1 MCYFAAH
8 YLRIVC
14 IFGVNCTTKDRVMI
28 IRSILEND
36 LYKFSMSHYY
46 QVHYPNAWGEFTFHD
61 RNDTEYDEEFVEALN
76 QEFASLATLSLQPS
90 EFDWATKCINYI
102 PQCFWE
108 WLRQFR
114 FEPSKIKTWLDQ
126 KHHLHIEVADAMYK
140 VTFYEI
146 PILAIVSELYH
157 RHIGDEYQNR
167 ESLAAAMTPRME
179 RKVAI
184 AAKHNLYFADF
195 GMRRRFSTLA
205 EEVAIEYMREHCPTF
220 TGTSTVAFAMKYNL
234 RPIGTMAHECFMFQ
248 AAVHTP
254 KEANYEV
261 MERWVDVYD
270 GNLGTV
276 LTDTYTVDAFLR
288 NFSMKLAKLYD
299 GVRHDSGDPKLFG
312 DKIIKKYESYGIDP
326 LSKTIVFSDGLDF
339 ESAAEI
345 KEYFAGRIKVT
356 FGIGTNLT
364 CDIEGVRPM
373 NIVMKL
379 KRCRINE
386 RQPIYGCV
394 KLSDVAGK
402 AIGTKADIANYKYQ
416 LGIE

>member
-1 MCYFAAH
+1 
-8 YLRIVC
+8 
-14 IFGVNCTTKDRVMI
+14 MI
-28 IRSILEND
+28 ITSMLEND

-46 QVHYPNAWGEFTFHD
+46 QIHYPNAWGTFIFHD
-61 RNDTEYDEEFVEALN
+61 RNNTQYSDEFLAALKC
-76 QEFASLATLSLQPS
+76 ELSSLSTLSLQS
-90 EFDWATKCINYI
+90 EELQWAVKTIHYI

-108 WLRQFR
+108 WLCYFR
-114 FEPSKIKTWLDQ
+114 FEPEKIDVWLDNER
-126 KHHLHIEVADAMYK
+126 HLHIEVSDLMYK

-157 RHIGDEYQNR
+157 RHIGDGYQTR
-167 ESLAAAMTPRME
+167 SELEAAMIPKMAE
-179 RKVAI
+179 KVAI
-184 AAKHNLYFADF
+184 ASRHNLYFADF
-195 GMRRRFSTLA
+195 GLRRRYNALS
-205 EEVAIEYMREHCPTF
+205 EQVMIEYMKANCPTF
-220 TGTSTVAFAMKYNL
+220 TGTSTVLYAMKYGL
-234 RPIGTMAHECFMFQ
+234 KPIGTMAHECFMFQ
-248 AAVHTP
+248 GAVHTP

-261 MERWVDVYD
+261 MERWVEVYD

-299 GVRHDSGDPKLFG
+299 GVRHDSGDPLQFG
-312 DKIIKKYESYGIDP
+312 DKIIRKYESYGIDP
-326 LSKTIVFSDGLDF
+326 RSKTIVFSDGLDF
-339 ESAAEI
+339 QTAAQI

-364 CDIEGVRPM
+364 CDIEGITPM

-379 KRCRINE
+379 KQCRINP

-402 AIGTKADIANYKYQ
+402 AIGKPEDIANYKYQ

>member
-1 MCYFAAH
+1 MA
-8 YLRIVC
+8 IQ
-14 IFGVNCTTKDRVMI
+14 
-28 IRSILEND
+28 SILEND

-46 QVHYPNAWGEFTFHD
+46 QVHYPNAWGTFTFHD
-61 RNDTEYDEEFVEALN
+61 RNNTRYTEEFVAQLRE
-76 QEFASLATLSLQPS
+76 EFALLATLALQPD
-90 EFDWATKCINYI
+90 ELRWAVETIPYI

-108 WLRQFR
+108 WLCYFR
-114 FEPSKIKTWLDQ
+114 FEPAKIHTWLDEEQ
-126 KHHLHIEVADAMYK
+126 HLHIEVSDALYK

-157 RHIGDEYQNR
+157 RSIGDGYQTY
-167 ESLAAAMTPRME
+167 EELAEVMTPRLAE
-179 RKVAI
+179 KAAI
-184 AAKHNLYFADF
+184 ASKHNLYFADF
-195 GMRRRFSTLA
+195 GMRRRFNAHS
-205 EEVAIEYMREHCPTF
+205 ERVVIDYMKAHCPTF
-220 TGTSTVAFAMKYNL
+220 TGTSTVALAMEYGI

-248 AAVHTP
+248 AAVHSP

-261 MERWVDVYD
+261 MERWVEVYD

-299 GVRHDSGDPKLFG
+299 GVRHDSGDPKRFG
-312 DKIIKKYESYGIDP
+312 DRIIEKYQSYGIDP
-326 LSKTIVFSDGLDF
+326 MSKTIVFSDGLDF
-339 ESAAEI
+339 ATAAEI

-364 CDIEGVRPM
+364 CDIPGVRPM

-379 KRCRINE
+379 KECRINE

-394 KLSDVAGK
+394 KLSDVTGK

-416 LGIE
+416 LGIQDDETN

>member
-1 MCYFAAH
+1 
-8 YLRIVC
+8 
-14 IFGVNCTTKDRVMI
+14 MI
-28 IRSILEND
+28 ISSILEND
-36 LYKFSMSHYY
+36 LYKFSMSYYY
-46 QVHYPNAWGEFTFHD
+46 QVHYPKAWGTFTFHD
-61 RNDTEYDEEFVEALN
+61 RNNTKYSEEFVVALK
-76 QEFASLATLSLQPS
+76 EEIDALATLSLQPS
-90 EFDWATKCINYI
+90 EFAWTVKTIHYI

-108 WLRQFR
+108 WLCYFR
-114 FEPSKIKTWLDQ
+114 FEPEKVDVWLDSEQ
-126 KHHLHIEVADAMYK
+126 HLHIEVSDAMYK

-157 RHIGDEYQNR
+157 RHIGDGHQTHKELEQ
-167 ESLAAAMTPRME
+167 AMTPKME
-179 RKVAI
+179 EKVAL
-184 AAKHNLYFADF
+184 AARHNLYFADF
-195 GMRRRFSTLA
+195 GMRRRFNALS
-205 EEVAIEYMREHCPTF
+205 EQVMIEYMKHHCPTF
-220 TGTSTVAFAMKYNL
+220 TGTSTVSLAMKYNL
-234 RPIGTMAHECFMFQ
+234 KPIGTMAHECFMFQ

-261 MERWVDVYD
+261 MERWVEVYD

-299 GVRHDSGDPKLFG
+299 GVRHDSGDAMEFG
-312 DKIIKKYESYGIDP
+312 DRIIRKYESYGIDP
-326 LSKTIVFSDGLDF
+326 MSKTIVFSDGLDF
-339 ESAAEI
+339 QTAAKI

-364 CDIEGVRPM
+364 CDIDGVKPM

-379 KRCRINE
+379 KQCRIND

-402 AIGTKADIANYKYQ
+402 AIGTPEEIANYKYQ

>member
-1 MCYFAAH
+1 MV
-8 YLRIVC
+8 IQ
-14 IFGVNCTTKDRVMI
+14 
-28 IRSILEND
+28 SILEND

-46 QVHYPNAWGEFTFHD
+46 QVHYPNAWGTFTFHD
-61 RNDTEYDEEFVEALN
+61 RNNTRYTPEFVALLN
-76 QEFASLATLSLQPS
+76 EELASLATLSLQPD
-90 EFDWATKCINYI
+90 ELAWAVKTIHYI

-108 WLRQFR
+108 WLCYFR
-114 FEPSKIKTWLDQ
+114 FEPEKIRVWLDEES
-126 KHHLHIEVADAMYK
+126 HLHIEVSDALYK

-157 RHIGDEYQNR
+157 RSIGDGHQTYE
-167 ESLAAAMTPRME
+167 ELARVMTPRLAE
-179 RKVAI
+179 KTTI
-184 AAKHNLYFADF
+184 ASDHNLYFADF
-195 GMRRRFSTLA
+195 GMRRRFNSLA
-205 EEVAIEYMREHCPTF
+205 ERVVIDYMKAHCPTF
-220 TGTSTVAFAMKYNL
+220 TGTSTVSMAMAYDLK
-234 RPIGTMAHECFMFQ
+234 PIGTMAHECFMFQ

-261 MERWVDVYD
+261 MERWVEVYD

-299 GVRHDSGDPKLFG
+299 GVRHDSGDPKEFG
-312 DKIIKKYESYGIDP
+312 DRIIEKYRSYGIDP
-326 LSKTIVFSDGLDF
+326 MSKTIVFSDGLDF
-339 ESAAEI
+339 PTAASI

-364 CDIEGVRPM
+364 CDIPGVRPM

-379 KRCRINE
+379 KECRINP

-394 KLSDVAGK
+394 KLSDVPGK
-402 AIGTKADIANYKYQ
+402 AIGTRADIENYKYQ
-416 LGIE
+416 LGISE

>member
-1 MCYFAAH
+1 MV
-8 YLRIVC
+8 IQ
-14 IFGVNCTTKDRVMI
+14 
-28 IRSILEND
+28 SILEND

-46 QVHYPNAWGEFTFHD
+46 QVHYPNAWGTFTFHD
-61 RNDTEYDEEFVEALN
+61 RNNTRYTPEFVELLN
-76 QEFASLATLSLQPS
+76 EELASLATLSLQPD
-90 EFDWATKCINYI
+90 ELAWAVKTIHYI

-108 WLRQFR
+108 WLCYFR
-114 FEPSKIKTWLDQ
+114 FEPEKIRVWLDGES
-126 KHHLHIEVADAMYK
+126 HLHIEVSDALYK

-157 RHIGDEYQNR
+157 RSIGDGYQTY
-167 ESLAAAMTPRME
+167 EELARVMTPRLAE
-179 RKVAI
+179 KAAI
-184 AAKHNLYFADF
+184 ASAHNLYFADF
-195 GMRRRFSTLA
+195 GMRRRFNSLA
-205 EEVAIEYMREHCPTF
+205 ERVVIDYMKAHCPTF
-220 TGTSTVAFAMKYNL
+220 TGTSTVSMAMAYDLK
-234 RPIGTMAHECFMFQ
+234 PIGTMAHECFMFQ

-261 MERWVDVYD
+261 MERWVEVYD

-299 GVRHDSGDPKLFG
+299 GVRHDSGDPKEFG
-312 DKIIKKYESYGIDP
+312 DRIIEKYRSYGIDP
-326 LSKTIVFSDGLDF
+326 MSKTIVFSDGLDF
-339 ESAAEI
+339 PTAASI

-364 CDIEGVRPM
+364 CDIPGVRPM

-379 KRCRINE
+379 KECRINP

-394 KLSDVAGK
+394 KLSDVPGK
-402 AIGTKADIANYKYQ
+402 AIGTPTDIENYKYQ
-416 LGIE
+416 LGISE

>member
-1 MCYFAAH
+1 
-8 YLRIVC
+8 
-14 IFGVNCTTKDRVMI
+14 MI
-28 IRSILEND
+28 ISSILEND
-36 LYKFSMSHYY
+36 LYKFSMSYYY
-46 QVHYPNAWGEFTFHD
+46 QVHYPKAWGTFTFHD
-61 RNDTEYDEEFVEALN
+61 RNNTKYSEEFVVALKEEIEA
-76 QEFASLATLSLQPS
+76 LATLSLQPS
-90 EFDWATKCINYI
+90 EFAWAIMTIHYI

-108 WLRQFR
+108 WLSYFR
-114 FEPSKIKTWLDQ
+114 FEPEKVEVWLDSEQ
-126 KHHLHIEVADAMYK
+126 HLHIEVSDAMYK

-157 RHIGDEYQNR
+157 RHIGDGHQTHKELEQ
-167 ESLAAAMTPRME
+167 AMTPKME
-179 RKVAI
+179 EKVAL
-184 AAKHNLYFADF
+184 AARHNLYFADF
-195 GMRRRFSTLA
+195 GMRRRFNALS
-205 EEVAIEYMREHCPTF
+205 EQVMIEYMKHHCPTF
-220 TGTSTVAFAMKYNL
+220 TGTSTVSLAMKYNL
-234 RPIGTMAHECFMFQ
+234 KPIGTMAHECFMFQ

-261 MERWVDVYD
+261 MERWVEVYD

-299 GVRHDSGDPKLFG
+299 GVRHDSGDAMEFG
-312 DKIIKKYESYGIDP
+312 DRIIRKYESYGIDP
-326 LSKTIVFSDGLDF
+326 MSKTIVFSDGLDF
-339 ESAAEI
+339 QTAAKI

-364 CDIEGVRPM
+364 CDIDGVKPM

-379 KRCRINE
+379 KQCRIND

-402 AIGTKADIANYKYQ
+402 AIGTPEEIANYKYQ

>member
-1 MCYFAAH
+1 
-8 YLRIVC
+8 
-14 IFGVNCTTKDRVMI
+14 MI

-36 LYKFSMSHYY
+36 LYKFSMSYYY
-46 QVHYPNAWGEFTFHD
+46 QVHYPNAWGTFSFHD
-61 RNDTEYDEEFVEALN
+61 RNNTEYSEDFVGLLKEAF
-76 QEFASLATLSLQPS
+76 QHLATISLQPT
-90 EFDWATKCINYI
+90 EFDWAVKTIPYI

-108 WLRQFR
+108 WLCYFR
-114 FEPSKIKTWLDQ
+114 FEPDKINVWLDEER
-126 KHHLHIEVADAMYK
+126 HLHMEVSDAMYK

-157 RHIGDEYQNR
+157 QYIGDGFEQR
-167 ESLAAAMTPRME
+167 EELFAAMMPLME
-179 RKVAI
+179 KKVAI
-184 AAKHNLYFADF
+184 ASQHNLYFADF
-195 GMRRRFSTLA
+195 GLRRRYSRLS
-205 EEVAIEYMREHCPTF
+205 EDLVVEYMKAHCPTF
-220 TGTSTVAFAMKYNL
+220 TGTSTVYLAMKYHL
-234 RPIGTMAHECFMFQ
+234 KPIGTMAHECFMFQ

-299 GVRHDSGDPKLFG
+299 GVRHDSGDPKAFG
-312 DKIIKKYESYGIDP
+312 DKMIKKYESYGIDP
-326 LSKTIVFSDGLDF
+326 KSKTIVFSDALDF
-339 ESAAEI
+339 RKAADI

-364 CDIEGVRPM
+364 CDIPGVKAM

-379 KRCRINE
+379 KECRINP
-386 RQPIYGCV
+386 RQPVYGCV
-394 KLSDVAGK
+394 KLSDIPSK
-402 AIGTKADIANYKYQ
+402 AIGTEKDIENYKYQ
-416 LGIE
+416 LGIG

>member
-1 MCYFAAH
+1 
-8 YLRIVC
+8 
-14 IFGVNCTTKDRVMI
+14 MI
-28 IRSILEND
+28 INSILEND

-46 QVHYPNAWGEFTFHD
+46 QVHYPNAWGTFTFHD
-61 RNDTEYDEEFVEALN
+61 RNNTEYSEEFVVALKEELN
-76 QEFASLATLSLQPS
+76 NLATLSLQPA
-90 EFDWATKCINYI
+90 EFEWAVKSIHYI

-108 WLRQFR
+108 WLCFFR
-114 FEPSKIKTWLDQ
+114 FEPDKVEVWLDES
-126 KHHLHIEVADAMYK
+126 HHLHIEVSDAMYK

-157 RHIGDEYQNR
+157 RRIGDGYQR
-167 ESLAAAMTPRME
+167 RSELMDAMKEKME
-179 RKVAI
+179 EKVAI
-184 AAKHNLYFADF
+184 AATHNLYFADF
-195 GMRRRFSTLA
+195 GMRRRFNALS
-205 EEVAIEYMREHCPTF
+205 EQVMIEYMKEHCPTF
-220 TGTSTVAFAMKYNL
+220 TGTSTVWFAMKYNL
-234 RPIGTMAHECFMFQ
+234 KPIGTMAHECFMFQ

-261 MERWVDVYD
+261 MERWVEVYD

-299 GVRHDSGDPKLFG
+299 GVRHDSGDPMLFG
-312 DKIIKKYESYGIDP
+312 DRIIQKYESYGIDP
-326 LSKTIVFSDGLDF
+326 MSKTIVFSDGLDF
-339 ESAAEI
+339 QTAAQI

-364 CDIEGVRPM
+364 CDIAGVKPM

-379 KRCRINE
+379 KQCRINP
-386 RQPIYGCV
+386 RQPLYGCV

-402 AIGTKADIANYKYQ
+402 AIGTAEDIANYKYQ
-416 LGIE
+416 LGIRV

>member
-1 MCYFAAH
+1 
-8 YLRIVC
+8 
-14 IFGVNCTTKDRVMI
+14 MI
-28 IRSILEND
+28 ISSLLEND

-46 QVHYPNAWGEFTFHD
+46 QIHYPNAWGTFTFHD
-61 RNDTEYDEEFVEALN
+61 RNNTQYSDEFLAALKEEL
-76 QEFASLATLSLQPS
+76 QSLAALSLQP
-90 EFDWATKCINYI
+90 EELQWVVKRIHYI

-108 WLRQFR
+108 WLCYFR
-114 FEPSKIKTWLDQ
+114 FEPDKIDVWLDDER
-126 KHHLHIEVADAMYK
+126 HLHIEVSDLMYK

-157 RHIGDEYQNR
+157 RHIGDGYQTR
-167 ESLAAAMTPRME
+167 SELEAAMTQKMAE
-179 RKVAI
+179 KVAI
-184 AAKHNLYFADF
+184 ASRHNLYFADF
-195 GMRRRFSTLA
+195 GLRRRFNGLS
-205 EEVAIEYMREHCPTF
+205 EQVMIEYMKAHCPTF
-220 TGTSTVAFAMKYNL
+220 TGTSTVSLAMKYDL
-234 RPIGTMAHECFMFQ
+234 KPIGTMAHECFMFQ

-261 MERWVDVYD
+261 MERWVEVYD
-270 GNLGTV
+270 GYLGTV

-299 GVRHDSGDPKLFG
+299 GVRHDSGDPKEFG
-312 DKIIKKYESYGIDP
+312 DRIIRKYESYGIDP
-326 LSKTIVFSDGLDF
+326 RSKTIVFSDGLDF
-339 ESAAEI
+339 QAAAEI

-364 CDIEGVRPM
+364 CDIDGVEPM

-379 KRCRINE
+379 KQCRINP

-402 AIGTKADIANYKYQ
+402 AIGKPEDIANYKYQ

>member
-1 MCYFAAH
+1 MA
-8 YLRIVC
+8 IQ
-14 IFGVNCTTKDRVMI
+14 
-28 IRSILEND
+28 SILEND

-46 QVHYPNAWGEFTFHD
+46 QVHYPNAWGTFTFHD
-61 RNDTEYDEEFVEALN
+61 RNNTRYTEEFVAQLRE
-76 QEFASLATLSLQPS
+76 EFALLATRALQPD
-90 EFDWATKCINYI
+90 ERRWAVETIPYI

-108 WLRQFR
+108 WLCYFR
-114 FEPSKIKTWLDQ
+114 FEPAKIHTWLDEEQ
-126 KHHLHIEVADAMYK
+126 HLHIEVSDALYK

-157 RHIGDEYQNR
+157 RSIGDGYQTY
-167 ESLAAAMTPRME
+167 EELAAVMTPRLAE
-179 RKVAI
+179 KAAI
-184 AAKHNLYFADF
+184 ASKHNLYFADF
-195 GMRRRFSTLA
+195 GMRRRFNAHS
-205 EEVAIEYMREHCPTF
+205 ERVVIDYMKAHCPTF
-220 TGTSTVAFAMKYNL
+220 TGTSTVALAMEYGI

-248 AAVHTP
+248 AAVHSP

-261 MERWVDVYD
+261 MERWVEVYD

-299 GVRHDSGDPKLFG
+299 GVRHDSGDPKRFG
-312 DKIIKKYESYGIDP
+312 DRIIEKYQSYGIDP
-326 LSKTIVFSDGLDF
+326 MSKTIVFSDGLDF
-339 ESAAEI
+339 ATAAEI

-364 CDIEGVRPM
+364 CDIPGVRPM

-379 KRCRINE
+379 KECRINE

-394 KLSDVAGK
+394 KLSDVTGK

-416 LGIE
+416 LGIQDDETN

>member
-1 MCYFAAH
+1 MV
-8 YLRIVC
+8 IS
-14 IFGVNCTTKDRVMI
+14 
-28 IRSILEND
+28 SILEND
-36 LYKFSMSHYY
+36 LYKFSMSYYY
-46 QVHYPNAWGEFTFHD
+46 QVHYPNAWGTFTFHD
-61 RNDTEYDEEFVEALN
+61 RNNTEYSEPFVAALKEELN
-76 QEFASLATLSLQPS
+76 NLATISLQPA
-90 EFDWATKCINYI
+90 EFEWAVKTIHYI

-108 WLRQFR
+108 WLCYFR
-114 FEPSKIKTWLDQ
+114 FEPEKVNVWLDEQ
-126 KHHLHIEVADAMYK
+126 HHLHIEVSDSMYK

-157 RHIGDEYQNR
+157 RYIGDGYQSR
-167 ESLAAAMTPRME
+167 EQLAAAMTPKMAK
-179 RKVAI
+179 KVEI
-184 AAKHNLYFADF
+184 ASQHNLYFADF
-195 GMRRRFSTLA
+195 GMRRRFSTLS
-205 EEVAIEYMREHCPTF
+205 EQVMIEYMKEHCPTF
-220 TGTSTVAFAMKYNL
+220 TGTSTVSLAMKYNL

-261 MERWVDVYD
+261 MERWVEVYD

-312 DKIIKKYESYGIDP
+312 DRIIKKYKSYGIDP
-326 LSKTIVFSDGLDF
+326 MSKTIVFSDGLDF
-339 ESAAEI
+339 QTAAEI

-364 CDIEGVRPM
+364 CDIPGIKPM

-379 KRCRINE
+379 KQCRINP

-394 KLSDVAGK
+394 KLSDVTGK
-402 AIGTKADIANYKYQ
+402 AIGTKEDIANYKYQ
-416 LGIE
+416 LRIDEN